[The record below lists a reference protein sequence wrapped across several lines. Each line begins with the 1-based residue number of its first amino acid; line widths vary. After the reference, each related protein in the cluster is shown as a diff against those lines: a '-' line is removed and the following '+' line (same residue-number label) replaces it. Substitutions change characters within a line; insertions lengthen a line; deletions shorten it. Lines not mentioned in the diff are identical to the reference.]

1 MYGETDVMRHR
12 VGQLREQSADIRRLA
27 DQLVGQTDRIA
38 WTGRAADAMRE
49 RARQR
54 ATALRECAQRYE
66 SAADALDRH
75 ADDVDRLKDAIA
87 QRERK
92 AGALVEDARAR
103 EREIRLGAEDY
114 ADEILNTLEV
124 NLSKFIAAV
133 QRGRERLQ
141 GKDEPAEVS

>member
-12 VGQLREQSADIRRLA
+12 GGQLREQSADIRRLS
-27 DQLVGQTDRIA
+27 DQLVGQADRIA

-49 RARQR
+49 RARHR

-92 AGALVEDARAR
+92 AGALLADARAR
-103 EREIRLGAEDY
+103 QSS
-114 ADEILNTLEV
+114 ADEDLVLTH
-124 NLSKFIAAV
+124 FTP
-133 QRGRERLQ
+133 
-141 GKDEPAEVS
+141 PAPGHRDWLTVELPGL

>member
-27 DQLVGQTDRIA
+27 DRLVGQTDRIA
-38 WTGRAADAMRE
+38 WTGRAADSMRE

-75 ADDVDRLKDAIA
+75 ADDVDQLKDAIA
-87 QRERK
+87 LRERR
-92 AGALVEDARAR
+92 ATALAADSRAR
-103 EREIRLGAEDY
+103 KSPTDEDLVLTHFTPPPSGHR
-114 ADEILNTLEV
+114 DWL
-124 NLSKFIAAV
+124 AV
-133 QRGRERLQ
+133 ELPGL
-141 GKDEPAEVS
+141 

>member
-27 DQLVGQTDRIA
+27 DRLVGQTDRIA
-38 WTGRAADAMRE
+38 WTGRAADSMRE

-103 EREIRLGAEDY
+103 KPP
-114 ADEILNTLEV
+114 ADEDLVLRHFTP
-124 NLSKFIAAV
+124 
-133 QRGRERLQ
+133 
-141 GKDEPAEVS
+141 PAPGHRDWLTVELPGL

>member
-12 VGQLREQSADIRRLA
+12 A

-87 QRERK
+87 QRERR
-92 AGALVEDARAR
+92 AGALVADARAR
-103 EREIRLGAEDY
+103 KPPVDED
-114 ADEILNTLEV
+114 LVLRHFTP
-124 NLSKFIAAV
+124 
-133 QRGRERLQ
+133 
-141 GKDEPAEVS
+141 PAPGHRDWLTVELPGL